1 MLFMSGTRSTRGQA
15 GEVTEI
21 MWGIVAGALG
31 AFSKRHGVLQVHH
44 TFILCSFLQLQHTH
58 TLAMSKPGLSF
69 GLSLGKKAAPAKR
82 APPRKAAFG
91 GGDDSDDE
99 AQHGSKNEEA
109 ITELD
114 GFAPIT
120 TDTTDTSASSKHKK
134 GRIPQEPP
142 KLKSKVDP
150 SRQFGDLSSAL
161 TSKKYAEAAE
171 ALDPSVYDYD
181 AAHDVIEAAKKQREA
196 EVKKENA
203 QRKSRYMSDVTK
215 AAEQRE
221 RDRSIAELKK
231 IQREREAEG
240 DEFADKEKF
249 VTEAYKRKQEE
260 DRIAQEEEAKREEEE
275 RKKNKFGG
283 MTGFHKDLLEREDQ
297 RRAEME
303 KIVAQAAATGGIPKG
318 EDEGGEDKTETDAA
332 REINAKGGS
341 VIVNEDGEVVDKRQL
356 LTGGLNLGAKKKPE
370 APKDQ
375 GRSSSDSRP
384 RDQPRGHFASGGKQA
399 MRERQ
404 TRMLEEQLE
413 QSLKRAREEEEEERK
428 KVEQETKSRKTESDI
443 SSAKERYLARKRA
456 AEEAKKNGQQDGP

>member
-1 MLFMSGTRSTRGQA
+1 
-15 GEVTEI
+15 
-21 MWGIVAGALG
+21 
-31 AFSKRHGVLQVHH
+31 
-44 TFILCSFLQLQHTH
+44 
-58 TLAMSKPGLSF
+58 MSKPGLSF
-69 GLSLGKKAAPAKR
+69 GLSLGKKATPAKSR
-82 APPRKAAFG
+82 PPARRTAFG
-91 GGDDSDDE
+91 GGDDSDDDGQQ
-99 AQHGSKNEEA
+99 ASKDEET

-114 GFAPIT
+114 GFASAPTST
-120 TDTTDTSASSKHKK
+120 TDVSASSKQKK
-134 GRIPQEPP
+134 GRISQEPP

-161 TSKKYAEAAE
+161 TSRKYAEAAE

-196 EVKKENA
+196 EAKKENA

-260 DRIAQEEEAKREEEE
+260 DRIAQEEEARREEEE
-275 RKKNKFGG
+275 KKKNKFGG
-283 MTGFHKDLLEREDQ
+283 MTGFHKELLEREDQ

-303 KIVAQAAATGGIPKG
+303 KIVAQAATTGGIPIVEEEG
-318 EDEGGEDKTETDAA
+318 QDEDNVETKKA
-332 REINAKGGS
+332 REINARGGS

-356 LTGGLNLGAKKKPE
+356 LKGGLNLGAKKKQG

-375 GRSSSDSRP
+375 GRSSSDARP
-384 RDQPRGHFASGGKQA
+384 RDQSRGHFASGGKQA

-456 AEEAKKNGQQDGP
+456 AEEAKKNGRQDEP

>member
-1 MLFMSGTRSTRGQA
+1 
-15 GEVTEI
+15 
-21 MWGIVAGALG
+21 
-31 AFSKRHGVLQVHH
+31 
-44 TFILCSFLQLQHTH
+44 
-58 TLAMSKPGLSF
+58 MSKPGLSF
-69 GLSLGKKAAPAKR
+69 GLSLGKKAGPAKAR
-82 APPRKAAFG
+82 PPPRKAAFG

-99 AQHGSKNEEA
+99 AQHASKNEET

-114 GFAPIT
+114 GFATAPTST
-120 TDTTDTSASSKHKK
+120 TDDSASSKQRK
-134 GRIPQEPP
+134 GKIPQEPP
-142 KLKSKVDP
+142 KLKSKVDS

-196 EVKKENA
+196 EAKKENA

-260 DRIAQEEEAKREEEE
+260 DRIAEAEEKKREEEE
-275 RKKNKFGG
+275 KKKNKFGG
-283 MTGFHKDLLEREDQ
+283 MTGFHKELLEREDQ

-303 KIVAQAAATGGIPKG
+303 KIVAQAATTGGLPKA
-318 EDEGGEDKTETDAA
+318 EEKEQEKDRTETDAA

-356 LTGGLNLGAKKKPE
+356 LQGGLNLGAKKKTD

-375 GRSSSDSRP
+375 GRSSSDSRS
-384 RDQPRGHFASGGKQA
+384 RDQSRGNFGSGGKQA

>member
-1 MLFMSGTRSTRGQA
+1 
-15 GEVTEI
+15 
-21 MWGIVAGALG
+21 
-31 AFSKRHGVLQVHH
+31 
-44 TFILCSFLQLQHTH
+44 
-58 TLAMSKPGLSF
+58 MSKPGLSF
-69 GLSLGKKAAPAKR
+69 GLSLGKKAVPAKAR
-82 APPRKAAFG
+82 PPPRKAAF

-99 AQHGSKNEEA
+99 AQHAPKNEET

-114 GFAPIT
+114 GFAPAP
-120 TDTTDTSASSKHKK
+120 TSTSSESSKHKK

-142 KLKSKVDP
+142 KLKSKVDT

-196 EVKKENA
+196 EAKKENA

-260 DRIAQEEEAKREEEE
+260 DRIAEEEEKKREEEE
-275 RKKNKFGG
+275 KKKNKFGG
-283 MTGFHKDLLEREDQ
+283 MTGFHKELLEREDQ

-303 KIVAQAAATGGIPKG
+303 KLVAQAASTGGLPKA
-318 EDEGGEDKTETDAA
+318 EEEEKEKDRTEKDAA

-356 LTGGLNLGAKKKPE
+356 LRGGLNLGAKKKTE

-375 GRSSSDSRP
+375 GRSSSDSRT
-384 RDQPRGHFASGGKQA
+384 RDQLRGNFGSGGKQA

>member
-1 MLFMSGTRSTRGQA
+1 
-15 GEVTEI
+15 
-21 MWGIVAGALG
+21 
-31 AFSKRHGVLQVHH
+31 
-44 TFILCSFLQLQHTH
+44 
-58 TLAMSKPGLSF
+58 MSKPGLSF
-69 GLSLGKKAAPAKR
+69 GLNLGKKTGPAKSR
-82 APPRKAAFG
+82 PPPRKAAFG

-99 AQHGSKNEEA
+99 AQNASKNEET

-114 GFAPIT
+114 GFAPAT
-120 TDTTDTSASSKHKK
+120 TSTADDAASSKHKK

-142 KLKSKVDP
+142 KLKSKVDS

-181 AAHDVIEAAKKQREA
+181 AAHDVIQAAKKQREA
-196 EVKKENA
+196 EIKKETA

-260 DRIAQEEEAKREEEE
+260 DRIAQEEEKRREEEE

-283 MTGFHKDLLEREDQ
+283 MTGFHKELLEREDQ
-297 RRAEME
+297 LRADME
-303 KIVAQAAATGGIPKG
+303 KMVSKSAVPGGIPKV
-318 EDEGGEDKTETDAA
+318 EDEGNEEDRTEKDVA
-332 REINAKGGS
+332 REINEKGGA
-341 VIVNEDGEVVDKRQL
+341 VMVNEDGEVVDKRQL
-356 LTGGLNLGAKKKPE
+356 LQGGLNLGAKKKTE

-375 GRSSSDSRP
+375 GRSSSDSRS
-384 RDQPRGHFASGGKQA
+384 RDHSKGHFASGGKQA
-399 MRERQ
+399 MRDRQ
-404 TRMLEEQLE
+404 TRMLEAQLE
-413 QSLKRAREEEEEERK
+413 ESLKRAREEEEEERK
-428 KVEQETKSRKTESDI
+428 KVEQETKSRKTNADI